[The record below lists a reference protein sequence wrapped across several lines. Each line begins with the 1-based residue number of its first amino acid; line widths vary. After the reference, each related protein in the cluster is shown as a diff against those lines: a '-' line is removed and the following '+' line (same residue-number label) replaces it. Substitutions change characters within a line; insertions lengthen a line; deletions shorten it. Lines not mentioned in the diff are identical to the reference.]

1 MNRTDFIVYKSA
13 GIEIRKILLID
24 LFYLWQNYVKNTT
37 PKNWKIG
44 KHSEPQKRSV
54 FGRRIG
60 PKLKKLRFFS
70 EGEYRL
76 LVLKKFE

>member
-60 PKLKKLRFFS
+60 QNWRNWGFFQ
-70 EGEYRL
+70 EENTDY
-76 LVLKKFE
+76 

>member
-44 KHSEPQKRSV
+44 KHSELVQNWRNWGFFQK
-54 FGRRIG
+54 
-60 PKLKKLRFFS
+60 
-70 EGEYRL
+70 ENTDY
-76 LVLKKFE
+76 